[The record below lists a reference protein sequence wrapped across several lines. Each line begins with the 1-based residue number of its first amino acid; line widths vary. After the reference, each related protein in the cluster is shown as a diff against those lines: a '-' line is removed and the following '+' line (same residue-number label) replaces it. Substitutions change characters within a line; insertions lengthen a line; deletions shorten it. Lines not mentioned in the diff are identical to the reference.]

1 MPHGFENTAMWNLNG
16 DDIKNAKEQLETR
29 RVKLKADYEEELKR
43 IDGELADIETV
54 ERVAVN
60 FVSGR
65 KGDNPASAG
74 EAEPEKAMEKD
85 SSASDGMAEMKGSA
99 ATEKSAESGTGKED
113 KPAGETGPMEQKGSR
128 WRMRLGTLSD
138 TEAAD

>member
-1 MPHGFENTAMWNLNG
+1 MPHSFENTAMWNLNG

-29 RVKLKADYEEELKR
+29 RVKLKADYDEELKR
-43 IDGELADIETV
+43 IDGELSDIETV

-65 KGDNPASAG
+65 KGDKPASAG

-85 SSASDGMAEMKGSA
+85 SSASDGMAEMKDSA
-99 ATEKSAESGTGKED
+99 GAEKSAESSSGKED
-113 KPAGETGPMEQKGSR
+113 KPVGETGPMEQKGSR

>member
-1 MPHGFENTAMWNLNG
+1 MWNLNG

-43 IDGELADIETV
+43 IDGE
-54 ERVAVN
+54 
-60 FVSGR
+60 
-65 KGDNPASAG
+65 
-74 EAEPEKAMEKD
+74 PEKATEKD

>member
-1 MPHGFENTAMWNLNG
+1 MWNLNG
-16 DDIKNAKEQLETR
+16 DDIKSAKEQLETR

-43 IDGELADIETV
+43 IDAELADIETV

-65 KGDNPASAG
+65 KGDKSPEPTAVQ
-74 EAEPEKAMEKD
+74 PEKGADKEP
-85 SSASDGMAEMKGSA
+85 SAADGGTEMT
-99 ATEKSAESGTGKED
+99 ATEKPGEHSSDKED
-113 KPAGETGPMEQKGSR
+113 KPETAPTEQKGSR
-128 WRMRLGTLSD
+128 WRMRLGTLSE

>member
-1 MPHGFENTAMWNLNG
+1 MWNLNG

-65 KGDNPASAG
+65 KNPDAPPKA
-74 EAEPEKAMEKD
+74 EAEPEKPADKD
-85 SSASDGMAEMKGSA
+85 SSASDGMAEMKSSA
-99 ATEKSAESGTGKED
+99 AAEKPTENASAKED
-113 KPAGETGPMEQKGSR
+113 KPAGETAPTEQKGSR
-128 WRMRLGTLSD
+128 WRMRLGTLSE

>member
-1 MPHGFENTAMWNLNG
+1 MWNLNG

-74 EAEPEKAMEKD
+74 GAGPRKGTAKE
-85 SSASDGMAEMKGSA
+85 SSASHGMGGENRAA
-99 ATEKSAESGTGKED
+99 ATPK
-113 KPAGETGPMEQKGSR
+113 
-128 WRMRLGTLSD
+128 
-138 TEAAD
+138 AAPERTR

>member
-1 MPHGFENTAMWNLNG
+1 MWNLNG

-74 EAEPEKAMEKD
+74 GGGAGKGTEKE
-85 SSASDGMAEMKGSA
+85 SA
-99 ATEKSAESGTGKED
+99 ASHGLGGRDGCPAAQKDGHSGTREGGKT
-113 KPAGETGPMEQKGSR
+113 AGR
-128 WRMRLGTLSD
+128 
-138 TEAAD
+138 

>member
-1 MPHGFENTAMWNLNG
+1 MWNLNG

-29 RVKLKADYEEELKR
+29 RVKLKAEYEEELKR

-60 FVSGR
+60 FVSTR
-65 KGDNPASAG
+65 KGDKSP
-74 EAEPEKAMEKD
+74 EPTAVESEKAADRETSAAD
-85 SSASDGMAEMKGSA
+85 SVTEMKVA
-99 ATEKSAESGTGKED
+99 EKPGEPSSDKED
-113 KPAGETGPMEQKGSR
+113 KPSSETAPVEQKGSR
-128 WRMRLGTLSD
+128 WRMRLGTLSE

>member
-16 DDIKNAKEQLETR
+16 DDIKNAKEQLATR

-74 EAEPEKAMEKD
+74 EAEPEKATEKD

-99 ATEKSAESGTGKED
+99 DTEKSADSGIRSEERRVGKE
-113 KPAGETGPMEQKGSR
+113 
-128 WRMRLGTLSD
+128 WRPRSPQ
-138 TEAAD
+138 

>member
-1 MPHGFENTAMWNLNG
+1 MWNLNG

-74 EAEPEKAMEKD
+74 VAGTQKATAKD
-85 SSASDGMAEMKGSA
+85 PAPSHRQAQLKRPAPN
-99 ATEKSAESGTGKED
+99 AESVGDATRQRAQPGRARRPQD
-113 KPAGETGPMEQKGSR
+113 PNR
-128 WRMRLGTLSD
+128 
-138 TEAAD
+138 

>member
-1 MPHGFENTAMWNLNG
+1 MWNLNG

-43 IDGELADIETV
+43 IDTELADIDTV

-60 FVSGR
+60 LVSGR
-65 KGDNPASAG
+65 KNPDAPPK
-74 EAEPEKAMEKD
+74 AEPEKPADKD
-85 SSASDGMAEMKGSA
+85 SSASDGMAEMKSSASEKPTENGSD
-99 ATEKSAESGTGKED
+99 KED
-113 KPAGETGPMEQKGSR
+113 KPAGEAAPTEQKGSR
-128 WRMRLGTLSD
+128 WRMRLGTLSE